1 MSVITCRKCGT
12 TTKYVDQP
20 PVSCTTCGAVYAKV
34 EAFQASRHPIGPAPA
49 LFIDELRAGTLYPT
63 FRSVV
68 RLLTVLLY
76 LIGVLFALGGLVGA
90 FNGGGIAAFIGGLVA
105 GLIFYV
111 LGRLSQEAST
121 MLADLS
127 DAAVHIAEHVRRG
140 DRTQG

>member
-34 EAFQASRHPIGPAPA
+34 EAFQASRHPVAPRPG

-68 RLLTVLLY
+68 RVLTMLFY
-76 LIGVLFALGGLVGA
+76 LAGA
-90 FNGGGIAAFIGGLVA
+90 IFVVAGLVA
-105 GLIFYV
+105 FFRGSGFAALVGGLLAGIVLYV
-111 LGRLSQEAST
+111 FGRLSQEAST

-127 DAAVHIAEHVRRG
+127 DAAVHLAEHVRRG
-140 DRTQG
+140 DRTQV